1 MDHAAREKGRPGQR
15 GHSLGLWTGAL
26 PQDRDLL
33 DCALARAHS
42 SSLITVFSGISYKG
56 SVHRHVDQMSFT
68 EEKTV

>member
-1 MDHAAREKGRPGQR
+1 MDRAAREKGRPGPR

-26 PQDRDLL
+26 PQDRGLL
-33 DCALARAHS
+33 ACALASAHS
-42 SSLITVFSGISYKG
+42 SSLITVFSGISYS